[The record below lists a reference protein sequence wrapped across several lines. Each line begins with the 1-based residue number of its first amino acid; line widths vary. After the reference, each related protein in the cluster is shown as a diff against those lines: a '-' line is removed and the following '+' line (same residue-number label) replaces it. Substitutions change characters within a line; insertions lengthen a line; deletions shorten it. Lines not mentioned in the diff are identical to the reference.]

1 MDQPTN
7 PLRILIAD
15 DHPVVRTG
23 IKSFVHHRQ
32 DMTVV
37 AEACNGREAVSL
49 YEKHSPDVTLLD
61 LRMPEMDGIEALVAI
76 RAMDS
81 TARVIVLTSYDG
93 DEDVY
98 RALRSGAQ
106 GYVLKDG
113 VVDDLVEAITTVA
126 SGKKF
131 LKANVLSK
139 LADRVAGPELT
150 LREQEVLQQ
159 IAAGKTNQA
168 IADILG
174 ISEGTVKAHIKN
186 IFAKLQASDR
196 THAVTIAVRRSIVR
210 LD

>member
-1 MDQPTN
+1 
-7 PLRILIAD
+7 
-15 DHPVVRTG
+15 
-23 IKSFVHHRQ
+23 
-32 DMTVV
+32 MTVV